1 LELHQTSR
9 ATLEAVPSQEEGE
22 VKQNSSPDLG
32 WAALP
37 HRAVGR
43 APLAAIH
50 RKKTSVE
57 FAFVSTMS
65 SARESKSERLCA
77 RMMNSD
83 DVSSVARVA
92 PSIGWATD

>member
-1 LELHQTSR
+1 M
-9 ATLEAVPSQEEGE
+9 LEAVPSQEEGG

-32 WAALP
+32 WAALS